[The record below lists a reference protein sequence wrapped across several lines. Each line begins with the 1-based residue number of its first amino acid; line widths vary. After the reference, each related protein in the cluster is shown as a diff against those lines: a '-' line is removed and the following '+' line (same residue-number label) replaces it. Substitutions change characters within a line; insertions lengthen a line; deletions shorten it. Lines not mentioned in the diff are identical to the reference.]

1 MFLLRHGQSLFNLH
15 FTETRRDPGI
25 EDPELTELGHRQAEA
40 AAESL
45 AHERI
50 TRVIISP
57 YLRALQTAEPVLARH
72 QASVAI
78 MPEVRERAA
87 FACDIGSAP
96 ALLAARFPRYEF
108 GHLPE
113 VWWPQERETVEET
126 VSRADAFR
134 AAMAGSVRAGRACRF
149 RPGFPKTAPVGRPRN
164 GHPPRRRS
172 EWPPACRASPLPD
185 W

>member
-40 AAESL
+40 AAENL
-45 AHERI
+45 AQERI

-78 MPEVRERAA
+78 MHEVRERAA

-113 VWWPQERETVEET
+113 VWWPRERETVEET

-134 AAMAGSVRAGRACRF
+134 ATMAGRDDSETTLLVSHWAFILALTGVSVSNGEVLPYDPRTPAPAAIVW
-149 RPGFPKTAPVGRPRN
+149 RP
-164 GHPPRRRS
+164 
-172 EWPPACRASPLPD
+172 
-185 W
+185 